1 MQFDYTERNK
11 SYEREFLLILQRQNL
26 KQNSLK
32 RYFVI
37 FRQLNKLFA
46 SKDWKDF
53 TIEDIDRYFF
63 FIQGKKISDMSKNFY
78 WIRFRRFISW
88 LCPQLDLSVYR
99 LNYKE
104 HRVISPGELL
114 TQDEVRQ
121 LISVAENYRDAVM
134 ISLQYDSGCRPQEI
148 RNLNRNDVLFDEYGL
163 LVIFRGSKGERKI
176 RVVTTMHSDKYL
188 KEFLALNPKQ
198 YPFSM
203 TSENYIKIF
212 KGLQRKASIK
222 KNASPYS
229 LRHSRVTH
237 LSTLMTETVQCAYFG
252 WVQGSD
258 MPAVYNHA
266 TSEDVEK
273 RLIEINAMLDEKF
286 IRR

>member
-1 MQFDYTERNK
+1 MQFDYTALNK
-11 SYEREFLLILQRQNL
+11 SYYSEFILTLKRQNL
-26 KQNSLK
+26 RQNSLQ

-46 SKDWKDF
+46 FKDWKDF
-53 TIEDIDRYFF
+53 TTADIDRYFF
-63 FIQGKKISDMSKNFY
+63 FLQGKQISEMSKNFY
-78 WIRFRRFISW
+78 WIRFRRFINW
-88 LCPQLDLSVYR
+88 LCPQIDLSAYR
-99 LNYKE
+99 LNYRE
-104 HRVISPGELL
+104 HRIISPGELL
-114 TQDEVRQ
+114 TQEEVKS
-121 LISVAENYRDAVM
+121 LIVAAENYRDAAM
-134 ISLQYDSGCRPQEI
+134 ISLQYDAGCRPQEI
-148 RNLNRNDVLFDEYGL
+148 RNLNRNDIVFDDNGM

-203 TSENYIKIF
+203 TPENYIKIF
-212 KGLQRKASIK
+212 KGLSLKATIK
-222 KNASPYS
+222 KNVSPYS

-258 MPAVYNHA
+258 MPKVYNHA

-273 RLIEINAMLDEKF
+273 RLIEINAMLKS
-286 IRR
+286 I

>member
-1 MQFDYTERNK
+1 MSENIKARLTSHTRNMEG
-11 SYEREFLLILQRQNL
+11 SHQ
-26 KQNSLK
+26 
-32 RYFVI
+32 
-37 FRQLNKLFA
+37 
-46 SKDWKDF
+46 
-53 TIEDIDRYFF
+53 
-63 FIQGKKISDMSKNFY
+63 
-78 WIRFRRFISW
+78 ISW
-88 LCPQLDLSVYR
+88 VY
-99 LNYKE
+99 
-104 HRVISPGELL
+104 S
-114 TQDEVRQ
+114 
-121 LISVAENYRDAVM
+121 
-134 ISLQYDSGCRPQEI
+134 QEI
-148 RNLNRNDVLFDEYGL
+148 RNLNRNDILFDDNGM

-203 TSENYIKIF
+203 TPENYIKIF
-212 KGLQRKASIK
+212 KGLSLKAGIK
-222 KNASPYS
+222 KNVSPYS

-273 RLIEINAMLDEKF
+273 RLIEINAMLKS
-286 IRR
+286 I